1 MTCSGSRPGA
11 SDFSL
16 PKATSFF
23 TVLFVFSSFV
33 IPRLHMRIIMPLRDK
48 RKPFPS
54 PPQSEIITQRGI
66 VTGAL
71 GTFGGTMGGGLI
83 LGRIVEMKTTTLTKT
98 APDPPGGLLSA
109 ATATAAR
116 Q

>member
-1 MTCSGSRPGA
+1 
-11 SDFSL
+11 
-16 PKATSFF
+16 
-23 TVLFVFSSFV
+23 
-33 IPRLHMRIIMPLRDK
+33 
-48 RKPFPS
+48 
-54 PPQSEIITQRGI
+54 
-66 VTGAL
+66 
-71 GTFGGTMGGGLI
+71 MGGGLI